1 MKIFFI
7 VVLVVSFL
15 HADEMQRI
23 ESIVSDITKLR
34 VDYEK
39 CQKSL
44 KGKETIKVNM
54 QKHEKNED
62 EIREYKRLLRDER
75 EKNDILKDEIESLTM
90 LLIKSK
96 KEKSESKKAPTICI
110 ENKSIDQNHFPD
122 LVPKNIK
129 IEEKKIIIEDKIQN
143 FKAAPFCLKIDSSI
157 YDGIDGEKIDEW
169 KKETSFTSNKKTAI
183 WIKITGYFVNQK
195 WQKAKKDMWV
205 LYERVSKK

>member
-7 VVLVVSFL
+7 VVMVVSFL

-39 CQKSL
+39 CKKSL
-44 KGKETIKVNM
+44 DGKKTIKVDVI
-54 QKHEKNED
+54 KHEKNED
-62 EIREYKRLLRDER
+62 EVREYKRLLRDER
-75 EKNDILKDEIESLTM
+75 EKNAILKDELESLTM

-96 KEKSESKKAPTICI
+96 KEKPQSKKAPVICI
-110 ENKSIDQNHFPD
+110 ENESIDPNPFPD

-157 YDGIDGEKIDEW
+157 YDGVDGKKIDEW
-169 KKETSFTSNKKTAI
+169 EKNTSFTSNKKSSS
-183 WIKITGYFVNQK
+183 WIKITGYFVDQK
-195 WQKAKKDMWV
+195 WRRAKKDMWV
-205 LYERVSKK
+205 QYERVSKK